1 MAGAGM
7 IHGMIVRVNG
17 KLEFVGEEAVH
28 VTVGDFTYELFVPA
42 ADVPLLQTKVG
53 QAVTFFTL
61 DYIEG
66 NASFG
71 QLAPKLIGFLRHDDK
86 EFFNLFISV
95 KGIGPRKAL
104 RAFTIP
110 VGQIA
115 SAIALKD
122 TRILKSLP
130 GIGGRAAEQ
139 IIAELHG
146 KVETFATGGTAAP
159 VPTAQRADY
168 QQSAIEVLVKLG
180 ERRVEA
186 ENWVERVC
194 RVDPAITD
202 PQKVI
207 QAVYRLKAGVK

>member
-1 MAGAGM
+1 
-7 IHGMIVRVNG
+7 MIVRASG
-17 KLEFVGEEAVH
+17 KLEFVGDESVH

-42 ADVPLLQTKVG
+42 ADVPHLQTKIG

-71 QLAPKLIGFLRHDDK
+71 QLAPRLIGFLRHDDK
-86 EFFNLFISV
+86 EFFNLFIGV

-122 TRILKSLP
+122 TKVLKGLP

-146 KVETFATGGTAAP
+146 KVETFATGHASKAAP
-159 VPTAQRADY
+159 AVVLADY

-186 ENWVERVC
+186 ENWVDRVC
-194 RVDPAITD
+194 KVDPSITD

>member
-1 MAGAGM
+1 M
-7 IHGMIVRVNG
+7 IRYMIVRLNG
-17 KLEFVGEEAVH
+17 KLEFVGDDAAH
-28 VTVGDFTYELFVPA
+28 VTVGDFTYELYVPA

-53 QAVTFFTL
+53 QPVTFFTL
-61 DYIEG
+61 DYLEG

-71 QLAPKLIGFLRHDDK
+71 QLAPKLIGFLRSDDK

-122 TRILKSLP
+122 TRILKNLP
-130 GIGGRAAEQ
+130 GIGARAAEQ

-146 KVETFATGGTAAP
+146 KVETFATGHAP
-159 VPTAQRADY
+159 VPGAPPVERVEF

-180 ERRVEA
+180 ERRLEA

-194 RVDPAITD
+194 KADPAISD